1 MSIAVAAGRYTDAA
15 GNAGM
20 AGNTLEIGI
29 NAAAPKPLS
38 AMRSIAALSLATPA
52 DVTTV
57 AAASRQASGFGGLGL
72 QAVQPSTLVLGRWGG
87 NLPDLMNQT
96 HQASTD
102 QHAPTQPD
110 TQAAPTDSASI
121 WVSDD
126 QPAVAATAWASS
138 PVREAGQTTGLGS
151 RLKSW
156 VGRVERW
163 LDSQMLPSADPPA
176 AQPRD
181 RHEAPVRKDERSS

>member
-1 MSIAVAAGRYTDAA
+1 
-15 GNAGM
+15 
-20 AGNTLEIGI
+20 
-29 NAAAPKPLS
+29 
-38 AMRSIAALSLATPA
+38 
-52 DVTTV
+52 
-57 AAASRQASGFGGLGL
+57 L

-87 NLPDLMNQT
+87 NLPDLMNQF

-102 QHAPTQPD
+102 QHEPAQLDARPG
-110 TQAAPTDSASI
+110 ANARPTDSAST

-126 QPAVAATAWASS
+126 QSEAAVGATAWASG
-138 PVREAGQTTGLGS
+138 PAREAGQTTGLGS

-176 AQPRD
+176 AQPWD
-181 RHEAPVRKDERSS
+181 RQEAPVRKDERSS